1 MIFAYIFLFILFLL
15 DCKPHY
21 FRNGINKNYLSK
33 NETLPI
39 KGIFVILVFF
49 RHFRSYVDMD
59 HGLLNHLFVMLD
71 SRSSQLIVTMFF
83 FYSGYGIL
91 EQLNKNKNYIS
102 SFISHRFVPTYISF
116 FVCVFIYFMISLTNG
131 KSFSPL
137 DIFLCFLGWNDSFGN
152 SNWFMLVT
160 FALYIIFYISF
171 SFKRKMDDRKHL
183 FYKLSIFNIL
193 TLFLILLLA
202 KYKKHYWYNTL
213 LCFNIGMWFSYF
225 REKIEFFFNKNNKN
239 FFILFLIIAVAFL
252 CSFFL
257 IETQSPL
264 FIIKALLFSVMIVM
278 FQTKISLQKS
288 IIFNHLGN
296 HVFSFYMLQRIQ
308 FMIFKNLKF
317 DSNIYVFFILTFIFT
332 VIISLGYDYIFN
344 GIKSFICNRIQKTN
358 S

>member
-116 FVCVFIYFMISLTNG
+116 
-131 KSFSPL
+131 
-137 DIFLCFLGWNDSFGN
+137 
-152 SNWFMLVT
+152 
-160 FALYIIFYISF
+160 

-278 FQTKISLQKS
+278 FQSKISLQKS

-296 HVFSFYMLQRIQ
+296 HVFSFYMLQRIP